1 MDDQVIDLQEY
12 LDRRPESRRT
22 SFAVWGGEGER
33 SRFALPIWRAIYL
46 VEGDRGGLLWL
57 DENTGRIHPF
67 FVLDLASESPRT
79 EFDPGLLDAV
89 RGPGVEAPALAEVS
103 PAAVAIYL
111 GAREGRRWF
120 LVVDDETGGA
130 HDLAAGK
137 RDDLLFLAG
146 ECAGLLFHKDLR
158 KEP

>member
-12 LDRRPESRRT
+12 LDSHPESRRT

-46 VEGDRGGLLWL
+46 VEGERGGLLWL
-57 DENTGRIHPF
+57 DENTGRVHSF

-79 EFDPGLLDAV
+79 EFDLDLLAEV
-89 RGPGVEAPALAEVS
+89 RGPGVEAPALAEVI
-103 PAAVAIYL
+103 PGGVAVYL
-111 GAREGRRWF
+111 GAKEGRRWF
-120 LVVDDETGGA
+120 LVVDDGGVGRVE
-130 HDLAAGK
+130 LASER

-146 ECAGLLFHKDLR
+146 ECAGLLFHRDLW
-158 KEP
+158 KE